1 MKRMGILH
9 SLVCGIALS
18 GMAAAAE
25 APVPPAPNND
35 PAALRAE
42 IEQLKG
48 IAQGQSLAMM
58 QVAYNFNM
66 LWFAARAKNWPLAQF
81 YYGDARG
88 RLRLALRIQP
98 VRKISTGDLQLQP
111 VLDALEKGP
120 WAKLGE
126 TLAAKDVKQFEA
138 AYRSTLLACQ
148 ACHAAAEKP
157 YLRLHV
163 PKVPAEPMVDFTA
176 H

>member
-1 MKRMGILH
+1 MSMRAAV
-9 SLVCGIALS
+9 LVLVGGLLLS
-18 GMAAAAE
+18 GAAVAAE
-25 APVPPAPNND
+25 APPPPVNND
-35 PAALRAE
+35 PAALRAD
-42 IEQLKG
+42 IDRLNG

-81 YYGDARG
+81 YYGDSRG

-98 VRKISTGDLQLQP
+98 VRKLSTGDLALQP
-111 VLDALEKGP
+111 ILDALEKGP

-126 TLAAKDVKQFEA
+126 ALAAKDVKKFEA
-138 AYRSTLLACQ
+138 AYKDTLTACQ
-148 ACHAAAEKP
+148 GCHAASEKP
-157 YLRLHV
+157 YLRLKV
-163 PKVPAEPMVDFTA
+163 PKAPAEPLVDFEA